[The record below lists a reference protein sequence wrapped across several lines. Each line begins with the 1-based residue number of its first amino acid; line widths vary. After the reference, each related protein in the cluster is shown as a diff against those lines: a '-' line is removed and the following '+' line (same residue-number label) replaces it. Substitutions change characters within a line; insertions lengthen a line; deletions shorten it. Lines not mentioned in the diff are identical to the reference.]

1 MFGDGFA
8 CSLCRSAANCKQKTE
23 KHSKARQGGGRL
35 ICSRVAGPPWKMFG
49 DGFACSPCRFA
60 ANCKQNTEKHIRLSE
75 NVFIAKTVKLR
86 VNKVTNCC
94 LFGESEFFLSR
105 KDTSTIAISKKI
117 KHRDLENDAVDN
129 SESDG
134 HELFRPGVGSCTFL
148 RLRRNSFFGLHFKPS
163 SVLSDPRHYKD
174 LLYMVITSDAFTDGK
189 LSF

>member
-75 NVFIAKTVKLR
+75 NVFIAKTVKPS

-94 LFGESEFFLSR
+94 LESEFFFHEKTQVLLQSQR
-105 KDTSTIAISKKI
+105 

-163 SVLSDPRHYKD
+163 SVLSNPRHYKD
-174 LLYMVITSDAFTDGK
+174 LLYMVITSEAFTDGK